1 MPPKSKKVEDK
12 NQSEKKNAKKLKDE
26 LDEIDRELEKINAE
40 EEKKEE
46 KKAEKTAMKTGEF
59 EINNQTIEIFNNLM
73 NYYNSTN
80 SIKCSIEDE
89 KKSERIRRYYKSI
102 STDEKQKN
110 YLLKRNKLLFY
121 KNKDTEILPKI
132 NLYAALKSEEQDDII
147 EKLWDNLILL
157 YLSCEENSKNKDD
170 TMFENLNKAM
180 EDGSLGK
187 MFENLN
193 EEVKKMDISQMFE
206 KLKFNTN
213 PEAKAKTTNMLSD
226 MISKLTDN
234 MVEISKSEN
243 PQDALMSNL
252 HNMAADYSKLF
263 ESGEVDFMSFL
274 SAVPEILSNPK
285 ELTKN
290 IDLTKLEGIKLPDL
304 NSIINSTQ
312 NVGEDALKGST
323 DGKKAAEAFSK
334 MFGGGANP
342 MGDILKGM
350 MSGGKDGTNPMA
362 DIMKGMMSGGKDGAN
377 PMADIMKGM
386 LSGGKDGAN
395 PMADIM
401 KGMMSGGKDGANP
414 MADIMKNMMSGSGAN
429 GGANPMMDMMKNM
442 ISGASSGGDGANP
455 MADIMKNMMSGA
467 SANGGANPM
476 MDMVKN
482 MMTGGGGG
490 GGGGGGLGALGAL
503 GALGGLGGEGGITN
517 SLNKMTGGALD
528 NVLASVIEN
537 QGSSMLE
544 KMAADAEESK
554 NKKPLTPDQIKEL
567 EEYLANQ
574 KIN

>member
-377 PMADIMKGM
+377 PMADIMK
-386 LSGGKDGAN
+386 
-395 PMADIM
+395 
-401 KGMMSGGKDGANP
+401 
-414 MADIMKNMMSGSGAN
+414 NMMSGSGAN